1 MTREI
6 TTVTASLVLGAITP
20 KDPSNVLAGKVILKR
35 ADSIYVQV
43 TSQDPLIETLRYLIA
58 TSLSNQFPL
67 FRSGF
72 SLNSP

>member
-1 MTREI
+1 MTQKN
-6 TTVTASLVLGAITP
+6 TTVTSPLVGAITP

-43 TSQDPLIETLRYLIA
+43 TSQDPLIETLRYFVA
-58 TSLSNQFPL
+58 TSLSHKFHL
-67 FRSGF
+67 FESGF

>member
-43 TSQDPLIETLRYLIA
+43 TSQDPLIETLRYFVA
-58 TSLSNQFPL
+58 TSLSHKFHL
-67 FRSGF
+67 FENGF